1 MPLQLTLHK
10 YLLQDMD
17 DAEEAKQAATA
28 TWAALKRS
36 TKCGPRRTVRAG
48 LVSRAVAV
56 ARPVTHSHVPP
67 RNALNRSRS
76 LSFVDKSD
84 PASVVWLA
92 VQLPSV
98 EEIVAHLQ
106 GVRLTTIVFFLDET
120 FEEVAYD
127 ITTSVA
133 EAVEQLA
140 GLIRLQNYQT
150 FTLYEAVRPVNPKL
164 NPEPLPDE
172 HLLLDE
178 HR

>member
-1 MPLQLTLHK
+1 M
-10 YLLQDMD
+10 
-17 DAEEAKQAATA
+17 
-28 TWAALKRS
+28 
-36 TKCGPRRTVRAG
+36 
-48 LVSRAVAV
+48 
-56 ARPVTHSHVPP
+56 
-67 RNALNRSRS
+67 
-76 LSFVDKSD
+76 
-84 PASVVWLA
+84 

-98 EEIVAHLQ
+98 EEIVAHLS
-106 GVRLTTIVFFLDET
+106 GVKLTTIVFFLDET

-164 NPEPLPDE
+164 NPEPMPDE

-178 HR
+178 HRCVNSLSLKAAKQTHRSPAASSEVHLPRELIVGMLSSLTKLCPHGAGILLTL

>member
-1 MPLQLTLHK
+1 MRPPGRAILVGSYCFT
-10 YLLQDMD
+10 
-17 DAEEAKQAATA
+17 KQ
-28 TWAALKRS
+28 WDGHS
-36 TKCGPRRTVRAG
+36 QPQPMTKVMAFLCM
-48 LVSRAVAV
+48 
-56 ARPVTHSHVPP
+56 
-67 RNALNRSRS
+67 
-76 LSFVDKSD
+76 
-84 PASVVWLA
+84 
-92 VQLPSV
+92 QLPSV

-106 GVRLTTIVFFLDET
+106 GHRLTTIVFFLDET

-164 NPEPLPDE
+164 NPEPMPDE

-178 HR
+178 HRYV